1 MTFTKIAAA
10 GIGSTETVTLHS
22 LEVLNNATVGGV
34 LTYEDV
40 TNVDSIGI
48 ITARSGVLVGSG
60 ITLSKDGDI
69 FATGVTTTGSLVSSG
84 AVSGTTGTFSSA
96 VSGTTGT
103 FSSAVSGTSGT
114 FTGGIDVTSN
124 VTITDSIV
132 HSGDT
137 NTKIRFPEADKVT
150 VETSG
155 TERLA
160 IEPAGS
166 VNIPK
171 SVNVGSGLTVG
182 GLGAGTSLS
191 TFVGQ
196 GFLELTRS
204 SGDAFI
210 DFKNSFAGDDF
221 DCRIITNASNQLQ
234 LLTGGHAASAIALQ
248 TNTGKVAISTVPIGG
263 APTIAILQIH
273 SDKLGGVAGTG
284 YTSGNSQELLYL
296 TSPDISNATS
306 YRFTNVRHTTGT
318 SHTQSEGRLRRHVDV
333 TDQGYF
339 GLGDGYASIGYGTAE
354 KARFTYDGKFGLGLT
369 SPVGQFAVSDGTV
382 VGEIN
387 PYQSSSTC
395 FIGTRSNHSLTLKT
409 NATGRLTID
418 TDGYIK
424 TPTQPYVMA
433 AMNSQQT
440 IPANTT
446 IEVIFDSES
455 YDTANGYN
463 TSNGRFTCPVVGDYL
478 VTFDCQYT
486 GIVNN
491 FHLGV
496 GVNGTNP
503 PGSSNFD
510 LWNHTG
516 NARGD
521 NMARILR
528 ITAVGQYISF
538 FTYSSGGTLE
548 ANRTKMTIKF
558 LG

>member
-84 AVSGTTGTFSSA
+84 AVSGT
-96 VSGTTGT
+96 
-103 FSSAVSGTSGT
+103 SGT
-114 FTGGIDVTSN
+114 FTGGIDVTSI

-263 APTIAILQIH
+263 APTIAKLQIH

-516 NARGD
+516 TARGD